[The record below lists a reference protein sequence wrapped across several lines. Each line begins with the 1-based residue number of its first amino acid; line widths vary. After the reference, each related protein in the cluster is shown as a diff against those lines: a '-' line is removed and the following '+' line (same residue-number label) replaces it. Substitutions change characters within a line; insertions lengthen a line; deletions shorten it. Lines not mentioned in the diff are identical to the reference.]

1 MRKAPLLQV
10 TAQLAIGFRG
20 TKLGGSAF
28 DKSDGE
34 FPSSPSPSRNRAA
47 RSRQCCGSVLPRW
60 IIVIGLLVITRISG
74 RRSPIRKTHHLA
86 ALIQENEKPRCY
98 ARL

>member
-1 MRKAPLLQV
+1 MRKAPLLHV

-34 FPSSPSPSRNRAA
+34 FPSSPSPSGSPSKASRNSGAFRFPDKRGEVGPSSPDA
-47 RSRQCCGSVLPRW
+47 RYNQKANHNDRTRQYRPPTLAR
-60 IIVIGLLVITRISG
+60 TSG
-74 RRSPIRKTHHLA
+74 A
-86 ALIQENEKPRCY
+86 VA
-98 ARL
+98 